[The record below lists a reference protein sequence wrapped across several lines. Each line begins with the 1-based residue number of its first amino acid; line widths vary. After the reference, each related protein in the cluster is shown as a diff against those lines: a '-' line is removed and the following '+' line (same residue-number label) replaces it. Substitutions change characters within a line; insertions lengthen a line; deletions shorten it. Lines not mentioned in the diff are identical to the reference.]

1 VLDSALRLPVSS
13 KLVKNYIAGIGKQ
26 PWVVTRSPLS
36 DSSAIEQWESRREL
50 LLEAGAKIIY
60 VEGSP
65 SDGNIASIDQSNAR

>member
-1 VLDSALRLPVSS
+1 
-13 KLVKNYIAGIGKQ
+13 
-26 PWVVTRSPLS
+26 LS